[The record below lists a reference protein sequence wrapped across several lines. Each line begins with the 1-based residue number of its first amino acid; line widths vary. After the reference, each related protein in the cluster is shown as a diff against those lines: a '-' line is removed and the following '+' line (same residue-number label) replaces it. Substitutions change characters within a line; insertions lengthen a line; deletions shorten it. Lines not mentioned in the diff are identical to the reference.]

1 MPKAKFYKK
10 VSVGTISQ
18 KRPSFSY
25 REPVVDPAAELEHA
39 RLVVEREEGHVDG
52 TRRTK
57 FRRRRP
63 SIEKSLFVSL

>member
-1 MPKAKFYKK
+1 MPNAKYYKK
-10 VSVGTISQ
+10 VSVGTFSP
-18 KRPSFSY
+18 KRTSFSY

-52 TRRTK
+52 TRRPK

-63 SIEKSLFVSL
+63 SIEKKPF